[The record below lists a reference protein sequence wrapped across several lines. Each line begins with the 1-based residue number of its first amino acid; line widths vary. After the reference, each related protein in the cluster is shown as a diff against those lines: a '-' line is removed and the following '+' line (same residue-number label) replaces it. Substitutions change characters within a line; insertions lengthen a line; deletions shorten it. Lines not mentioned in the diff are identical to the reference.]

1 MPSIKARPVGGTTQR
16 ARPLALDN
24 LRTFATVA
32 RTLSFRAAADEL
44 HLTQSAVSRRVQALE
59 DDLGLPLFARDT
71 RKVEPTLAGEALLQA
86 VTPALDRIDRTVA
99 RLRADQSRRHVS
111 VTTFGTFATLWLL
124 PRLEDFQR
132 AHPDIDIRIEASDKL
147 TDMHDPELDVALRYA
162 VFAPVPAHAERM
174 FGEVIAPVASP
185 MLVAAAR
192 AGRTSAL
199 ASTAD
204 LARHTFF
211 DQDEEHPGSRCSTWR
226 YWLHAQGQA
235 DVAPRRRVTVNYGH
249 QGIQAAMAGQG
260 LAIGR
265 LGLIH
270 DTLARGE
277 LVEVFGPKARVAVP
291 AAYWMVPMLNAVLRP
306 ELARFL
312 AWVRDQAAATRQA
325 IGEADEARP
334 APAAT
339 RKRRPADAP
348 RASR

>member
-1 MPSIKARPVGGTTQR
+1 MPSISARALATPR
-16 ARPLALDN
+16 PAARPLALEN
-24 LRTFATVA
+24 LRTFAAVA

-44 HLTQSAVSRRVQALE
+44 HLTQSAISRRVQALE
-59 DDLGLPLFARDT
+59 DDLGLALFARDT
-71 RKVEPTLAGEALLQA
+71 RKVEPTHAGEALLQA

-111 VTTFGTFATLWLL
+111 VSTFGTFATLWLL

-132 AHPDIDIRIEASDKL
+132 THPDIDIRIEASDKL
-147 TDMHDPELDVALRYA
+147 AALDDPDLDVALRYA
-162 VFAPVPAHAERM
+162 VHAPVPPHAERM
-174 FGEVIAPVASP
+174 FGEVITPVASP
-185 MLVAAAR
+185 MLVSMAR
-192 AGRTSAL
+192 AGRAPAL
-199 ASTAD
+199 ATVAD
-204 LARHTFF
+204 LARHAFF

-226 YWLHAQGQA
+226 YWLRTQGEA
-235 DVAPRRRVTVNYGH
+235 DIAPRRRVTVNYGH

-277 LVEVFGPKARVAVP
+277 LVEVFGPKARAAVP

-312 AWVRDQAAATRQA
+312 AWVREQAAATRKA
-325 IGEADEARP
+325 IGEADAP
-334 APAAT
+334 APAQAT
-339 RKRRPADAP
+339 RRNNNIRSP
-348 RASR
+348 